1 MAETST
7 GSKNTFGF
15 LAQKAGPLP
24 LGIWLLAAAGIYYY
38 LQKRQSSSNTPA
50 AAQSQTGYG
59 TDPAGNT
66 GYIDPQ
72 SGYVYGSAEDI
83 AALQQQGQVAG
94 NTSSG
99 TGTGT
104 TGTGSYADNNA
115 WAQAA
120 INYLVARGIDPT
132 EATNA
137 IENYLSSQTL
147 TTQQQADVNLA
158 IQGLGAPPSVPGPS
172 TTQPGQ
178 VVVPPTGGTTGGTTG
193 TGTPPPQF
201 VPQPGQPGFPGNPSP
216 QPPRY
221 PAPGG
226 LSAYDVSS
234 TGYRIKWSPVTGP
247 SGEKP
252 TGYTVATYQMNGV
265 QVDQFTAG
273 STDTSEY
280 GAGGKGLHPGWQYR
294 TNVWANGGQQAPP
307 HASVTVTL
315 KSK

>member
-7 GSKNTFGF
+7 GPKRTFGF

-24 LGIWLLAAAGIYYY
+24 IGVWLLAAIGIYYY
-38 LQKRQSSSNTPA
+38 LSKRQSSANTPA

-83 AALQQQGQVAG
+83 AGLQQQGQVAG
-94 NTSSG
+94 NTYTGSG
-99 TGTGT
+99 TGGA
-104 TGTGSYADNNA
+104 GLGSYADNNA

-137 IENYLSSQTL
+137 IESYLSSQAL
-147 TTQQQADVNLA
+147 TTQEQADVNLA

-172 TTQPGQ
+172 QTQPGQ
-178 VVVPPTGGTTGGTTG
+178 VVTPPSNPGGGT
-193 TGTPPPQF
+193 PQSFPPQPGTY
-201 VPQPGQPGFPGNPSP
+201 VPQPGQPGAPGNPSP
-216 QPPRY
+216 QPVQY
-221 PAPGG
+221 PAPAG
-226 LSAYDVSS
+226 LSAYSVSS
-234 TGYRIKWSPVTGP
+234 TGYRIKWNAVTGP
-247 SGEKP
+247 HGEKP

-265 QVDQFTAG
+265 QVDQFTTSG
-273 STDTSEY
+273 TDTSEY
-280 GAGGKGLHPGWQYR
+280 GSGGGGLHPGWQYR
-294 TNVWANGGQQAPP
+294 TNVWANGGQSAPP
-307 HASVTVTL
+307 HASVTVSL
-315 KSK
+315 KNK